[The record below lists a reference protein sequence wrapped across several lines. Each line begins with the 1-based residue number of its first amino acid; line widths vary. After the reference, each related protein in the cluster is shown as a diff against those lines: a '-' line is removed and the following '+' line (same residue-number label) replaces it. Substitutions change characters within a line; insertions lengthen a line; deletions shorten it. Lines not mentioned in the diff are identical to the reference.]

1 MEFSLLELHGVK
13 ILEENAM
20 MTAPE
25 GILHAKYRRPN
36 LRKAGTLKSYERV

>member
-13 ILEENAM
+13 ILGENAM

-25 GILHAKYRRPN
+25 GTLHAKYRRPN
-36 LRKAGTLKSYERV
+36 LRKAGTLKSYERI